1 LLLEL
6 RNARLESAQLCARF
20 LDELRVVNEN
30 ELAYLRELVFVFAE
44 SACQLDSGSE
54 TSVLSAQ
61 VGQLVRVTE
70 RNRISQSPLD
80 LGRASQYV
88 GESVSK

>member
-1 LLLEL
+1 
-6 RNARLESAQLCARF
+6 
-20 LDELRVVNEN
+20 V
-30 ELAYLRELVFVFAE
+30 RELVFVFAE